1 MALLDNDV
9 LLGLIFLII
18 AVLRARVL
26 VHLLGFL
33 AQSLGLLLLFLCLN
47 ELVDL
52 EKLDGAPFVSCSLL
66 QFLFFFLLL
75 FDGIMIQCFQVFF
88 KIAIFFGD
96 QFRHVIVLGLSDGR
110 VSIGRQI
117 FCVSGV

>member
-18 AVLRARVL
+18 AVLRARVW

-33 AQSLGLLLLFLCLN
+33 SQSLGLLFLFLCLN

-52 EKLDGAPFVSCSLL
+52 EKLDGAPFVSSSLL

-75 FDGIMIQCFQVFF
+75 FDGIMILRFQVFF

-96 QFRHVIVLGLSDGR
+96 QFRHVILLGLSDGS
-110 VSIGRQI
+110 VSIGNQI